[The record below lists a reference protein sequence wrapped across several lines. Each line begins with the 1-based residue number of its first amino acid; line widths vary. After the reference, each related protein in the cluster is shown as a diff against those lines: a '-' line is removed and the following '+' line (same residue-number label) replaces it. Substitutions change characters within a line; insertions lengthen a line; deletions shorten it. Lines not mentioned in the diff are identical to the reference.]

1 MDGCSLMRIQ
11 KIDGADRQRSLFFRT
26 ILVSLIILFGTLTAS
41 PKVAECS
48 DKDDPINLKYG
59 IALDTFQV
67 EKDVVKRN
75 QNLAKILLAYNVPYS
90 VIDAVAKKS
99 KPVFDVR
106 KFRAGNPY
114 CVIKEND
121 PGAVARY
128 FVYEQDPVNYVVYN
142 LADLNVY
149 LGNKKVETK
158 IKEASGIIQ
167 GSLCRTFSRLDL
179 DYELVEKL
187 SGLYAWTIDFHHLQK
202 GDRFK
207 IIYEQEEV
215 DGTPVGLGKILAANF
230 THRDEDY
237 PTFYFEQEGRGGYY
251 DEKGNSMQK
260 AFLKAP
266 LKYTRITSR
275 PSKKRLHPILK
286 VRRPHLGTDYA
297 APIGTPVYS
306 VGDGVIAKAA
316 YNRAR
321 GKYITIRHSGIYKT
335 EYLHLSGF
343 KKGIKRNA
351 RVHRGQVIGYVG
363 KTGLATGPH
372 LEFRFWK
379 NKKVFDH
386 LRENLPSDKALNE
399 EFIPEFQKQTASLK
413 ARLDAIQICSPTQ
426 EPKQVAS
433 TDR

>member
-11 KIDGADRQRSLFFRT
+11 KSDGADRQRNLFFRT

-41 PKVAECS
+41 RKAAECS
-48 DKDDPINLKYG
+48 DKDGPVNLEYG

-121 PGAVARY
+121 SDAVARY

-207 IIYEQEEV
+207 IIYEQESVE
-215 DGTPVGLGKILAANF
+215 GAPVGLGKILAATF
-230 THRDEDY
+230 THRDQDFFA
-237 PTFYFEQEGRGGYY
+237 FYFEQDGRGGYY
-251 DEKGNSMQK
+251 DEKGNGMQK

-275 PSKKRLHPILK
+275 PSRGRLHPILK
-286 VRRPHLGTDYA
+286 VRKPHLGTDYA
-297 APIGTPVYS
+297 APTGTPVYS
-306 VGDGVIAKAA
+306 VGDGTVIQAA
-316 YNRAR
+316 YNRTR
-321 GKYITIRHSGIYKT
+321 GKHISIRHSGIYKT
-335 EYLHLSGF
+335 EYLHLSKI
-343 KKGIKRNA
+343 KKGIKRGA
-351 RVHRGQVIGYVG
+351 QVHRGQLIGYVG

-372 LEFRFWK
+372 LCFRFWK
-379 NKKVFDH
+379 NGKFFNH
-386 LRENLPSDKALNE
+386 LRTTPPSDKSLQKKS
-399 EFIPEFQKQTASLK
+399 IPVFQKQTAGYL
-413 ARLDAIQICSPTQ
+413 ARLKTIEIRSPDQ
-426 EPKQVAS
+426 ESKQVAK
-433 TDR
+433 TDH

>member
-1 MDGCSLMRIQ
+1 MDGCSVMRKH
-11 KIDGADRQRSLFFRT
+11 KIDGAGRLLNQLFR
-26 ILVSLIILFGTLTAS
+26 ILLVSLIILFGTLTA
-41 PKVAECS
+41 PQKAAECS
-48 DKDDPINLKYG
+48 DKDDSINLKYG
-59 IALDTFQV
+59 ISLDTFQV

-90 VIDAVAKKS
+90 IIDAVAKKS

-106 KFRAGNPY
+106 KIRAGNPY
-114 CVIKEND
+114 CVIKETD

-158 IKEASGIIQ
+158 IIEASGTIQ
-167 GSLCRTFSRLDL
+167 GSLCKSFSRLDL
-179 DYELVEKL
+179 NYELVEML

-207 IIYEQEEV
+207 IIYEQKSVE
-215 DGTPVGLGKILAANF
+215 GTPVSLGKILASTF
-230 THRDEDY
+230 THRDEDFFA
-237 PTFYFEQEGRGGYY
+237 FYFEQEGRGGYY
-251 DEKGNSMQK
+251 DENGNSMQK

-266 LKYTRITSR
+266 VKYTRITSR
-275 PSKKRLHPILK
+275 PSRGRLHPILK
-286 VRRPHLGTDYA
+286 VRKPHLGTDYA
-297 APIGTPVYS
+297 APSGTPVYA
-306 VGDGVIAKAA
+306 VGDGTIIQAA
-316 YNRAR
+316 YNRTR
-321 GKYITIRHSGIYKT
+321 GKHISIRHSGIYKT

-343 KKGIKRNA
+343 KKGIKRGA

-372 LEFRFWK
+372 LCFRFWK
-379 NKKVFDH
+379 NGKFFNH
-386 LRENLPSDKALNE
+386 LRTSLPSDKSL
-399 EFIPEFQKQTASLK
+399 QKKSVPVFEKQIAAYRAHLK
-413 ARLDAIQICSPTQ
+413 TIEICSPDQ
-426 EPKQVAS
+426 EAKQVAK

>member
-1 MDGCSLMRIQ
+1 MDGCNLMRIQ
-11 KIDGADRQRSLFFRT
+11 KTDGADRQRSLFFRT

-41 PKVAECS
+41 QKAAECS
-48 DKDDPINLKYG
+48 DKDGPVNLEYG
-59 IALDTFQV
+59 INLDTFQV

-75 QNLAKILLAYNVPYS
+75 QNLSKILLAHNVPYP

-99 KPVFDVR
+99 KPIFDVR
-106 KFRAGNPY
+106 KFRVGNPY
-114 CVIKEND
+114 CIIKEND
-121 PGAVARY
+121 SDAVARY

-167 GSLCRTFSRLDL
+167 GSLCKTFSRLGL

-187 SGLYAWTIDFHHLQK
+187 SGFYAWTIDFHHLQK

-215 DGTPVGLGKILAANF
+215 DGTPVGSGKILAAIF

-237 PTFYFEQEGRGGYY
+237 PAFYFEREGRAGYY
-251 DEKGNSMQK
+251 DEKGNGMQK

-275 PSKKRLHPILK
+275 PSRKRPHPILK

-297 APIGTPVYS
+297 APIGTPVYAVS
-306 VGDGVIAKAA
+306 DGVVTQAA

-343 KKGIKRNA
+343 KKGIKRNTQ
-351 RVHRGQVIGYVG
+351 VHRGQVIGYVG

-379 NKKVFDH
+379 NGKVFDH
-386 LRENLPSDKALNE
+386 LRESLPSDKAFNE

-413 ARLDAIQICSPTQ
+413 VRLDAIQICSPTQ
-426 EPKQVAS
+426 EPKQVAK
-433 TDR
+433 TNH